1 MKISIFGLGYV
12 GCVSAGCFT
21 SLGHSVIGVDVSE
34 NKVGLINNGKPTII
48 EKSVDEL
55 IRDGVNSK
63 NLFAT
68 TDYKLAVK
76 QSDISFICVGTPST
90 DTGHLNMEYIYKV
103 AEQIGE
109 ALAENDRY
117 HVIVIRSTVIP
128 GTNLKLGEL
137 ISDISG
143 KSVNSDFCIV
153 SNPEF
158 LREGN
163 AVYDFFNPPLTVLA
177 SNSQDGLEVM
187 KSLYREIDPDIVIS
201 GIGEAEFLKFVNNSF
216 HALKVAFT
224 NEVGN
229 ICKKMGVNSIELMEL
244 FKKDKKLNISE
255 AYFKPGF
262 SYGGS
267 CLPKDLK
274 AINTMA
280 HDKYVK
286 LPVLNNIEYSNS
298 EHKNLLYDLIL
309 SKGKKKVGVIGISF
323 KQGTD
328 DLRDSPIIDVIEK
341 LIGKGF
347 NINIYDKNVSLAN
360 LIGTNKEYILG
371 KLPHISSLLTD
382 NLEDFLSNSELVIIN
397 SKSEKIIEVLKTN
410 ATDKIIIDLIYTP
423 ELKTT
428 GFYEGICW

>member
-55 IRDGVNSK
+55 IREGVNSK

-90 DTGHLNMEYIYKV
+90 ETGHLNMEYIYKV

-109 ALAENDRY
+109 ALAENDRF

-187 KSLYREIDPDIVIS
+187 KSLYRQIDPDIVIS
-201 GIGEAEFLKFVNNSF
+201 GIGETEFLKFVNNSF

-262 SYGGS
+262 AYGGS

-286 LPVLNNIEYSNS
+286 LPVLSNIEYSNS
-298 EHKNLLYDLIL
+298 EHKKFLYDLIL
-309 SKGKKKVGVIGISF
+309 SKGKKKVGVVGISF

-341 LIGKGF
+341 LLGKGF

-360 LIGTNKEYILG
+360 LIGSNKEYILG
-371 KLPHISSLLTD
+371 KLPHISNLMTD
-382 NLEDFLSNSELVIIN
+382 NIENLLSNSELIIIN
-397 SKSEKIIEVLKTN
+397 SKSEKIIEVLKAN
-410 ATDKIIIDLIYTP
+410 ATNKIIIDLIYTP

-428 GFYEGICW
+428 EFYEGICW

>member
-55 IRDGVNSK
+55 IREGVNSK

-90 DTGHLNMEYIYKV
+90 ETGHLNMEYIYKV

-109 ALAENDRY
+109 ALAENDRF

-187 KSLYREIDPDIVIS
+187 KSLYRQIDPDIVIS
-201 GIGEAEFLKFVNNSF
+201 GIGETEFLKFVNNSF

-262 SYGGS
+262 AYGGS

-298 EHKNLLYDLIL
+298 EHKKFLYDLIL
-309 SKGKKKVGVIGISF
+309 SKGKKKVGVVGISF

-341 LIGKGF
+341 LLGKGF

-360 LIGTNKEYILG
+360 LIGSNKEYILG
-371 KLPHISSLLTD
+371 KLPHISNLMTD
-382 NLEDFLSNSELVIIN
+382 NIENLLSNSELIIIN
-397 SKSEKIIEVLKTN
+397 SKSEKIIEVLKAN
-410 ATDKIIIDLIYTP
+410 ATNKIIIDLIYTP

-428 GFYEGICW
+428 EFYEGICW